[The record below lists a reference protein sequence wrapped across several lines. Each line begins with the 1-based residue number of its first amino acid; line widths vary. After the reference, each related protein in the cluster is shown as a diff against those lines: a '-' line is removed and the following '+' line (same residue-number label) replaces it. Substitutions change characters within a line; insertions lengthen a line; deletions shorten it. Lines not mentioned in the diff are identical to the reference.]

1 MTTEYATKAVTKVQV
16 IAGIAIHVVT
26 LKSYLQRAK
35 AGWSQG
41 VS

>member
-1 MTTEYATKAVTKVQV
+1 MTTEYATKAIAKVQA

-26 LKSYLQRAK
+26 LENYLQRAK
-35 AGWSQG
+35 ADWSPG